1 VADPVVVVG
10 GSVAA
15 LVAADALGRRGD
27 AVELHLPERG
37 IGSGFLPIEAG
48 GRKLELGPRI
58 VELAYDD
65 AVGAAP
71 PLESYRPGPHGHR
84 PFLALVQQ
92 FVLDLAGDDLAPIRG
107 PEIVLDGR
115 RGGDVILG
123 GDLSSLATLLAPD
136 DRVQIAS
143 EARHQAADEGPRGL
157 LDPSRQDELWSS
169 TFAEASMR
177 NHGPTFHARVIDAI
191 AGKIL
196 PGGSSAVIAA
206 LRRKIWLPLFWP
218 ETLAAAC
225 DGTLAYRPARPMH
238 TIAGGGM
245 GAVVQR
251 LLDRI
256 DASRFVVSRR
266 VARLV
271 AVERAGGGY
280 VLRYDGGAETTARAV
295 VAGCPPEEL
304 FGAVGVEYAP
314 DRVRAAIAWLDVDDD
329 HLLDAPSVVF
339 AADESVDAFRVSES
353 TAESAPGR
361 HTFCCELRA
370 GVDPTDLDAA
380 APPSL
385 VQLGV
390 VADARDATVVRSGVV
405 DAFATPGF
413 ANAHAFAAAQS
424 AFEGRNPG
432 VEVVGGALSFA
443 ADSFNEQVVQGLRA
457 AARLS

>member
-1 VADPVVVVG
+1 VPDPVVVVG

-37 IGSGFLPIEAG
+37 VGSGFLPIEAG

-65 AVGAAP
+65 VVGAAP

-92 FVLDLAGDDLAPIRG
+92 FVLDLAGDDLAPIRE

-115 RGGDVILG
+115 RGGDVVLG
-123 GDLSSLATLLAPD
+123 GDLSSLSTLLAPD
-136 DRVQIAS
+136 DRAQIAS
-143 EARHQAADEGPRGL
+143 EARQQAADEGPRGL
-157 LDPSRQDELWSS
+157 LDPSREDELWSS
-169 TFAEASMR
+169 TLAEASMR

-256 DASRFVVSRR
+256 DASPSVVCRR
-266 VARLV
+266 VARLA
-271 AVERAGGGY
+271 AVERADGGY
-280 VLRYDGGAETTARAV
+280 VLRYDGGAETPARAV

-314 DRVRAAIAWLDVDDD
+314 ERVRAAIAWLDVDDD
-329 HLLDAPSVVF
+329 RLLDAPSVVF

-353 TAESAPGR
+353 TAEPVPGR
-361 HTFCCELRA
+361 HTFSCELRA
-370 GVDPTDLDAA
+370 GIDAADLDAA
-380 APPSL
+380 APRSL

-390 VADARDATVVRSGVV
+390 VADVNDATVVRSGVV
-405 DAFATPGF
+405 DAFATPSL
-413 ANAHAFAAAQS
+413 ANAQAFVAAAS
-424 AFEGRNPG
+424 AFEERNPG
-432 VEVVGGALSFA
+432 VEVVGGALLFA

-457 AARLS
+457 AARLT